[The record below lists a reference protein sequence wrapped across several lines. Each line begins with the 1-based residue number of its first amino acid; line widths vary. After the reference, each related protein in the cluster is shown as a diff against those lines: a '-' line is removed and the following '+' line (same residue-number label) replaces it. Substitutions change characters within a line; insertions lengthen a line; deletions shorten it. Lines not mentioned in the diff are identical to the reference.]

1 MDIHTIGVI
10 GAGQMGPGIALV
22 AAQGGA
28 STILYTIREH
38 VLNQALAQIE
48 KDLDRFVKKGR
59 VDEEAAKQIR
69 GRIRTTLHLQEMEQA
84 DYIVETATEKFPVKQ
99 EIFEKLDEICARDTI
114 FTTNTSTFSITKIA
128 ALTRRP
134 EKVMGMH
141 FMNPAPA
148 MRLVELIRGLATSD
162 ETFAVVR
169 DVTLR
174 MGKTPVAARDYP
186 GFLSSRL
193 IFALINEAIH
203 CLHEG
208 VGTRE
213 DIDATMKLGMNHPM
227 GPLETADLVGLDTVL
242 AILESMHEGFG
253 DPKYRP
259 CPLLRKYV
267 EAGYLGRKAGK
278 GFYDYP

>member
-1 MDIHTIGVI
+1 MDIHTIGVV
-10 GAGQMGPGIALV
+10 GAGQMGAGIALV
-22 AAQGGA
+22 AAQSGA
-28 STILYTIREH
+28 STILHTIRER
-38 VLNQALAQIE
+38 VLERAVAQIE
-48 KDLDRFVKKGR
+48 KDLDRFVKKGK

-69 GRIRTTLHLQEMEQA
+69 GRIRTTLHLQEMEEA
-84 DYIVETATEKFPVKQ
+84 DYIVETATEKFSVKQ
-99 EIFEKLDEICARDTI
+99 EIFEKLDEICARDII

-141 FMNPAPA
+141 FMNPPPA
-148 MRLVELIRGLATSD
+148 MRLVELIRGLATCD

-169 DVTLR
+169 DLTLR
-174 MGKTPVAARDYP
+174 MGKSPVAARDYP

-193 IFALINEAIH
+193 VFALINEAIH

-213 DIDATMKLGMNHPM
+213 DIDNTMKLGMNHPM

-267 EAGYLGRKAGK
+267 EAGYLGRKSGK
-278 GFYDYP
+278 GFYDHP